1 MKEIIPRHRSLAY
14 LTWIQVRELPEKDR
28 LVLIL
33 PVSSTEQHGP
43 HLPLL
48 VDAAIGEA
56 VLAEGLSRL
65 TDRVPAFALP
75 PLRYGKS
82 DEHLD
87 FPGTISLTAG
97 TLLAALLE
105 IAGSLHRAGFRRLV
119 LLNSH
124 GGNRHIVELVA
135 RDIHLLYPTMWVFPL
150 FLGEAPLAPTRPE
163 GGRLD
168 LHAGEYE
175 TSLMM
180 AIAPETV
187 RADVA
192 VTEYPPD
199 ALVEGF
205 DDARIPF
212 GWSARDLTA
221 SGVIGDARAANAEEG
236 RQLLDAMA
244 DSLAREIELIHRLRL

>member
-1 MKEIIPRHRSLAY
+1 MKMLDAHRRSFAH
-14 LTWIQVRELPEKDR
+14 LTWVQVRDMPAKDR
-28 LVLIL
+28 AVLIQ
-33 PVSSTEQHGP
+33 PVASTEQHGP

-56 VLAEGLSRL
+56 VLAEALTRL
-65 TDRVPAFALP
+65 ADTVPVFALP

-97 TLLAALLE
+97 TLLAVLVE

-119 LLNSH
+119 LLSSH
-124 GGNRHIVELVA
+124 GGNRQIVEVAA
-135 RDIHLLYPTMWVFPL
+135 RDIHLRYPAMWVFPL
-150 FLGEAPLAPTRPE
+150 LLGEAPLAPARPA
-163 GGRLD
+163 GRGLD

-180 AIAPETV
+180 VIAPDAV
-187 RADVA
+187 RTDAA

-199 ALVEGF
+199 ALVEGSAG
-205 DDARIPF
+205 ARIPF

-221 SGVIGDARAANAEEG
+221 SGVIGDARAASPEKG
-236 RQLLDAMA
+236 RRLLDAAA
-244 DSLAREIELIHRLRL
+244 DGLAREIEMIHALGL